1 MEPEERGRPLDHE
14 LLERAQHPLPRVL
27 AIDVVN
33 DELRDHRV
41 VELGD
46 LVSRPHPGIHAH
58 SDARRLPVG
67 RDPPGRGKKRARDVL
82 RVDAALEGMP
92 AKLDL
97 LLRDRKWLP
106 CRDLDLL
113 ANDVDARHDLGDGV
127 LDLHARVHLEEVV
140 RAVGVEEPF
149 DRPCGAVAD
158 GASRID
164 RDPADPC
171 PKLGIH
177 SRRRSLLDQ
186 LLVTS
191 LDGAVALAE
200 MDHVAMRVRQDLN
213 LDVPRVVEVALDVDG
228 VRRRSTPRPRDA
240 QSRTP
245 ARPRL
250 LRARRAGP
258 FLHLRP
264 TL

>member
-1 MEPEERGRPLDHE
+1 MRHSM
-14 LLERAQHPLPRVL
+14 ACPRSSTSV
-27 AIDVVN
+27 
-33 DELRDHRV
+33 
-41 VELGD
+41 
-46 LVSRPHPGIHAH
+46 
-58 SDARRLPVG
+58 
-67 RDPPGRGKKRARDVL
+67 
-82 RVDAALEGMP
+82 
-92 AKLDL
+92 
-97 LLRDRKWLP
+97 LRDRERLP
-106 CRDLDLL
+106 CRDLYLL
-113 ANDVDARHDLGDGV
+113 ANDVDAGHDLGDGV

-164 RDPADPC
+164 GDPADPC
-171 PKLGIH
+171 PQLGIH

-200 MDHVAMRVRQDLN
+200 MDHVAVRVRQDLN
-213 LDVPRVVEVALDVDG
+213 LDVPRVVEVALDVHG
-228 VRRRSTPRPRDA
+228 VRRRSTPRLRDA

-250 LRARRAGP
+250 RRVRRAGPSLHLPPRLSRRSGSRPRPPPRGRPRRWSRVASSRARRARPLRACVHGP
-258 FLHLRP
+258 RSSSP
-264 TL
+264 SPRSPPAAARST